1 MAGIR
6 RMHWTHPIGEG
17 TVGSA
22 RPRRWSRWQ
31 WRSAMAAARTTIPE
45 QTAAGWHRTL
55 GASRDRLLAA
65 ARTGRHGAAVLAH
78 AAAGRMVAAW
88 TLDPASIDP
97 VAHLEQTHA
106 RGRRHLRRLLKQ
118 PAGAEV
124 RSPMTSQLF
133 DRLTQPADPTRRTT
147 IDYTAVESY
156 TYTPRKPLRRVLDHA
171 LDHLNQ
177 IDQWQQWRRDGVVP
191 TPTDGWVPSTVTLP
205 EDRLPLT
212 AADLDAWLWRIDQ
225 AMRLLVQRAAALG
238 EEELDWLPPDGGWP
252 LRRVLHHVAR
262 SEVLYAA
269 SFDEALPEDPAAR
282 YAEADTRLGQRL
294 GAARARA
301 GDPSIVFPDPYG
313 TLFTPAEVVDEVMAL
328 DRALVAQSA
337 EPPG

>member
-1 MAGIR
+1 ML
-6 RMHWTHPIGEG
+6 
-17 TVGSA
+17 S
-22 RPRRWSRWQ
+22 
-31 WRSAMAAARTTIPE
+31 
-45 QTAAGWHRTL
+45 
-55 GASRDRLLAA
+55 A
-65 ARTGRHGAAVLAH
+65 ARTGRHREALLAH
-78 AAAGRMVAAW
+78 ATAGRIVAGW
-88 TLDPASIDP
+88 TLDPAPRDP
-97 VAHLEQTHA
+97 ATHVEATHA
-106 RGRRHLRRLLKQ
+106 RTRRHLERLLEK

-124 RSPMTSQLF
+124 RSPMTSQLYT
-133 DRLTQPADPTRRTT
+133 RLTQPADPSRRAR
-147 IDYTAVESY
+147 IDYTVVESY

-191 TPTDGWVPSTVTLP
+191 TPTDGWVSSTVTVP

-212 AADLDAWLWRIDQ
+212 VADLDAWLWRIDQ

-282 YAEADTRLGQRL
+282 YAAADARFGERLV
-294 GAARARA
+294 AAHAIV
-301 GDPSIVFPDPYG
+301 GDQSIVFPDPYG
-313 TLFTPAEVVDEVMAL
+313 TFFAPGEVVAEVLAL
-328 DRALVAQSA
+328 ERALVAHA
-337 EPPG
+337 T

>member
-1 MAGIR
+1 MAS
-6 RMHWTHPIGEG
+6 MQATHSTPRARAGGWRESRPGGEG
-17 TVGSA
+17 G
-22 RPRRWSRWQ
+22 
-31 WRSAMAAARTTIPE
+31 
-45 QTAAGWHRTL
+45 
-55 GASRDRLLAA
+55 
-65 ARTGRHGAAVLAH
+65 
-78 AAAGRMVAAW
+78 
-88 TLDPASIDP
+88 
-97 VAHLEQTHA
+97 
-106 RGRRHLRRLLKQ
+106 
-118 PAGAEV
+118 
-124 RSPMTSQLF
+124 SPMRSQLYT
-133 DRLTQPADPTRRTT
+133 RLTQPADPSRRTR
-147 IDYTAVESY
+147 IDYTVVESY

-282 YAEADTRLGQRL
+282 YAEADARFSARLQ
-294 GAARARA
+294 ASRATA
-301 GDPSIVFPDPYG
+301 NDPSIVFPDPYG
-313 TLFTPAEVVDEVMAL
+313 TFHTPSDVVAEVLAL
-328 DRALVAQSA
+328 ESDLLTRLAAVGPAVHD
-337 EPPG
+337 PGVL

>member
-1 MAGIR
+1 
-6 RMHWTHPIGEG
+6 
-17 TVGSA
+17 
-22 RPRRWSRWQ
+22 
-31 WRSAMAAARTTIPE
+31 MAAARTTIPE
-45 QTAAGWHRTL
+45 QTAAEWTETL

-106 RGRRHLRRLLKQ
+106 RGRRHLRRLLDQ

-133 DRLTQPADPTRRTT
+133 DRLTQPADPTKRRP
-147 IDYTAVESY
+147 IDYTSVESY

-177 IDQWQQWRRDGVVP
+177 IDQWQCWRRGGVVP
-191 TPTDGWVPSTVTLP
+191 TPTDGWAPSTVTLP

-212 AADLDAWLWRIDQ
+212 ATDLDAWLWRIDE
-225 AMRLLVQRAAALG
+225 AMRLLTQRAASLSQD
-238 EEELDWLPPDGGWP
+238 ELDWQPPDGGWA

-262 SEVLYAA
+262 SELLYAA

-282 YAEADTRLGQRL
+282 YAAADARFGERLV
-294 GAARARA
+294 AAHAIV
-301 GDPSIVFPDPYG
+301 GDRSIVFPDPYG
-313 TLFTPAEVVDEVMAL
+313 TFFAPGEVVAEVLAL
-328 DRALVAQSA
+328 ERALVAHA
-337 EPPG
+337 T